1 MTETTSPMHAHVPD
15 SSPLAASGSSA
26 PRPFVCTERVR
37 WADVDLVG
45 IMRFSA
51 FTRFVEAAEQELLR
65 AAGLPYSVIFDAP
78 DVWLPRRALSIE
90 YFAPV
95 RIDDLVELSC
105 YVSHTGDSSLT
116 FAVDMRTMAGTF
128 VAAASMTVVAV
139 TAATFTRRPLPDIV
153 RTTLAPF
160 TLSRDEARALAP
172 AHAAIRPAESAE
184 SAAPNPLGR

>member
-1 MTETTSPMHAHVPD
+1 MTDGMSPVHAPD
-15 SSPLAASGSSA
+15 SSPLAAPGSSA

-65 AAGLPYSVIFDAP
+65 AAGLPYAVIFDAP

-105 YVSHTGDSSLT
+105 YVSHTGESSLT

-139 TAATFTRRPLPDIV
+139 TAATFTKRPLPDVV

-160 TLSRDEARALAP
+160 TLSTEEARALARAP
-172 AHAAIRPAESAE
+172 SPIGAGESAG
-184 SAAPNPLGR
+184 SAAPNPLRR

>member
-1 MTETTSPMHAHVPD
+1 M
-15 SSPLAASGSSA
+15 
-26 PRPFVCTERVR
+26 PRPHVLTERVR

-65 AAGLPYSVIFDAP
+65 EAGLPYSVIFDDP

-105 YVSHTGDSSLT
+105 YVSRTGDSSLT
-116 FAVDMRTMAGTF
+116 FAVDMRGTDGTF

-139 TAATFTRRPLPDIV
+139 TAASFTKRPLPEVV
-153 RTTLAPF
+153 RTALAPF
-160 TLSRDEARALAP
+160 TLSVEEARSAARVTVQGTV
-172 AHAAIRPAESAE
+172 HADECGKT
-184 SAAPNPLGR
+184 AAPNPLGR

>member
-1 MTETTSPMHAHVPD
+1 MTEIPG
-15 SSPLAASGSSA
+15 GSSQRGPDA
-26 PRPFVCTERVR
+26 ARSPRPFALTERVR

-105 YVSHTGDSSLT
+105 YVSHTGGSALT
-116 FAVDMRTMAGTF
+116 VAVDMRTADGGF
-128 VAAASMTVVAV
+128 VAAATMTVVAV
-139 TAATFTRRPLPDIV
+139 TAATFTKRPLPDIV
-153 RTTLAPF
+153 RTALAPF
-160 TLSRDEARALAP
+160 TLSRDEARAMARMQEADAP
-172 AHAAIRPAESAE
+172 SPAESAPI
-184 SAAPNPLGR
+184 AAPNPLGG